1 MKAFST
7 LIAFSLFACLSASAA
22 PVKKSNA
29 APVKKSNNGCL
40 PYFLDCRDVIG
51 EIYGDLLFLQ
61 PNGSS
66 LYYAAQATPLDQS
79 INGGVALQAVSPDWK
94 IFEISPNYTP
104 AFKVGTAVLF
114 SPSNRKLDLSWERVY
129 SSKSASK
136 TLSTTAD
143 GGTLMIGPLFDIGPN
158 SAAYTKARG
167 KVHFEFDAVDF
178 VFGQSFC
185 AFDRWYPTLFA
196 GAGFTRIKQSL
207 KSTYSNVDKTSVRSV
222 KNYSIFTGA
231 GPLFGLDF
239 DYRIV
244 SDFFFSGTSSLG
256 LMIGESQSRE
266 IYQSSA
272 PFLVVNNV
280 PEPNTQKTTVPNRT
294 QLIPSFEEKLG
305 FSYIGVF
312 KCCKVTFSAGYQAE
326 IYLNAV
332 QTINM
337 TAPQVIPTLATD
349 ATPDSGVYA
358 VGFERTLSN
367 FILTG
372 PYVSL
377 NIDF

>member
-1 MKAFST
+1 MKILSTLVAFSVF
-7 LIAFSLFACLSASAA
+7 ASLSPSTVSAGSS
-22 PVKKSNA
+22 KTN
-29 APVKKSNNGCL
+29 CL
-40 PYFLDCRDVIG
+40 PYFLDCHGVIG

-66 LYYAAQATPLDQS
+66 LYYAAQATPLNQS

-94 IFEISPNYTP
+94 IFEITPNYTP
-104 AFKVGTAVLF
+104 AFKVGTALLF
-114 SPSNRKLDLSWERVY
+114 SPSNMNLELSWERVH
-129 SSKSASK
+129 SSKTASK

-143 GGTLMIGPLFDIGPN
+143 EGTLMIGPLFDIGPN
-158 SAAYTKARG
+158 SAAYTKAHG
-167 KVHFEFDAVDF
+167 KVNFEFDAVDL
-178 VFGQSFC
+178 VFGQGFC
-185 AFDRWYPTLFA
+185 AFKHWYPTFFI

-207 KSTYSNVDKTSVRSV
+207 KSTYSNAAGTSIRSVRTHST
-222 KNYSIFTGA
+222 FTGA
-231 GPLFGLDF
+231 GPKFGCDL

-244 SDFFFSGTSSLG
+244 SDFFFSGTSSFG
-256 LMIGESQSRE
+256 LMIGKSQSGTT
-266 IYQSSA
+266 YKSDA
-272 PFLVVNNV
+272 PFLVTNNV
-280 PEPNTQKTTVPNRT
+280 PEPNTQSTTVPNRT

-305 FSYIGVF
+305 FSYVGVF
-312 KCCKVTFSAGYQAE
+312 KCCKVKFSAGYQAE

-332 QTINM
+332 QTIDM